1 MKTNELIEIKNPDG
15 NATVAQ
21 LAHNMVVE
29 RERELKAEFAA
40 IAEKLTPE
48 SFGETKAEWTR
59 LKKMDG
65 ELKDI
70 IDRVEADALK
80 YAKADALLFQ
90 LRATR
95 KNLKAVYDASW
106 AKFVELRDADKP
118 DEPTHTYFYAVTCT
132 DAEHGAVQKAMA
144 KVGAKFDVVS
154 PQKDAEWRTAA
165 KLFGVKE

>member
-1 MKTNELIEIKNPDG
+1 MNELIEVKNPDG
-15 NATVAQ
+15 NALVAQ

-29 RERELKAEFAA
+29 RERELKSEFAK

-65 ELKDI
+65 ELKAI
-70 IDRVEADALK
+70 IERVEADALK

-90 LRATR
+90 LKATR
-95 KNLKAVYDASW
+95 KNLKAVYDESW

-118 DEPTHTYFYAVTCT
+118 EEPTHTYFYAVTCPDT
-132 DAEHGAVQKAMA
+132 THVGIQKAIA

-165 KLFGVKE
+165 KLFNVKES